1 MKIGNY
7 YWGKVNEH
15 VCVQAK
21 LTKIKIIDGLEHYKL
36 RGIGW
41 FLRVHITLGDAQA
54 SDDLL
59 IGL

>member
-7 YWGKVNEH
+7 YWGKVDEH

-41 FLRVHITLGDAQA
+41 FLRVHTSLVDALD